1 MSENGIFHT
10 LLHFPVKKS
19 LTPLLPLLFF
29 KFQIIL
35 VMGYLARILSSA
47 DIYVMFA
54 NVVLGCVALV
64 AYISIKRQ
72 ILRSEAEKVDF
83 SSSSDA
89 MIIDKFA
96 NAGSSKTKSLAKRNE
111 AADSG
116 ADADERSLPHVL
128 HYC

>member
-1 MSENGIFHT
+1 
-10 LLHFPVKKS
+10 
-19 LTPLLPLLFF
+19 
-29 KFQIIL
+29 
-35 VMGYLARILSSA
+35 MGYLARILSSA

-96 NAGSSKTKSLAKRNE
+96 NAGSSKNQKSSKEKRG
-111 AADSG
+111 SRQRG
-116 ADADERSLPHVL
+116 RRG
-128 HYC
+128 